1 MRRSILFLAAV
12 VLGVVLLIST
22 PRSRSGVSAVR
33 LKVVNEAGDPVADAV
48 ITPDGLRPKGG
59 GSHYFWGEGRDDA
72 KPTPVRTDSKG
83 LVRVHYPR
91 YVVEKLETGEISFSV
106 DHPGYCPERPFLNVD
121 ASPPRKAP
129 MKVKLAYYWLLA
141 TRGSSALKLI
151 KLRRGPEISVSGYL
165 KSPDNL
171 EPIVYPMI
179 SEVWA
184 PPDKIWQP
192 AKTPGVFVTRRALA
206 GWHSLRLAHF
216 AADGQ
221 TYFSDRV
228 TFKTSPQSTNRF
240 SLELK
245 PGVDFKGRLDDSVPR
260 PIRNGRVIVEAYSLP
275 EKPSIEPVGWHT
287 WAPIREDGSF
297 SFSSLPAGDLE
308 LFAFCDGYISKSSQL
323 EKRGNWKPQRFRVP
337 GNESESIIP
346 MEATAACEVTVRDE
360 SGKPIQGAAVAFWPN
375 INWVDWSSTLIGTD
389 AYHTSDV
396 LKAKAKPRPE
406 VRFLAETD
414 AQGKAVITNLPGLA
428 LEFGIRHGE
437 YDLPIDASSHG
448 RGAKVILAPGETTRT
463 TIKAVKKGKDVLE
476 Q

>member
-1 MRRSILFLAAV
+1 MRKSILLLAGA
-12 VLGVVLLIST
+12 LGVILVVSAT
-22 PRSRSGVSAVR
+22 RSRSGVSAVR
-33 LKVVNEAGDPVADAV
+33 LKVVNEAGDPVVDAV

-72 KPTPVRTDSKG
+72 KPTPVRTDAKG
-83 LVRVHYPR
+83 FVRVQYPR
-91 YVVEKLETGEISFSV
+91 YVLEKMETGEISFSV

-129 MKVKLAYYWLLA
+129 MKVKLSYYWVVA

-192 AKTPGVFVTRRALA
+192 SKTPGVFVTRRALA

-216 AADGQ
+216 ATDGR

-245 PGVDFKGRLDDSVPR
+245 PGVDFKGRLDESVPR

-287 WAPIREDGSF
+287 WAPIQEDGSF

-308 LFAFCDGYISKSSQL
+308 LVAVCDGHISKTSHP
-323 EKRGNWKPQRFRVP
+323 ENKRIWKPQRYRVP
-337 GNESESIIP
+337 ANPDELVIP
-346 MEATAACEVTVRDE
+346 MEATAGCEVTVQDE
-360 SGKPIQGAAVAFWPN
+360 GGKPIQGAAIAFWPN
-375 INWVDWSSTLIGTD
+375 INWVDWSSTLIGAD

-396 LKAKAKPRPE
+396 LKSKNKPRPE
-406 VRFLAETD
+406 VRFMAETD
-414 AQGKAVITNLPGLA
+414 ARGKAVITNLPALA
-428 LEFGIRHGE
+428 LELGMKHRE
-437 YDLPIDASSHG
+437 YDLPIDASSQS
-448 RGAKVILAPGETTRT
+448 REAKAILTPGETMRA
-463 TIKAVKKGKDVLE
+463 TIRAVRRGKDVLE